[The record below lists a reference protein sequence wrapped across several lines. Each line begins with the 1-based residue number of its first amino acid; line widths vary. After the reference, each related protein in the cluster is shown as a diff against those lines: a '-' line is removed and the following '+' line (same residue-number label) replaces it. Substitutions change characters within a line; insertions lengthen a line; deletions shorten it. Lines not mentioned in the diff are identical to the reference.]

1 MIALITSKLKIL
13 VIFWKKEASGIDVDV
28 SILLNTWLF
37 SHCQIVPLEDFLKV
51 AKKQFSGHTVL

>member
-28 SILLNTWLF
+28 SILLNT
-37 SHCQIVPLEDFLKV
+37 
-51 AKKQFSGHTVL
+51 